1 MQNNHVYGSS
11 RKVSTTYFLP
21 FDSSYNEQSQEVDR
35 LFPLVSSLRTL
46 AKSIAKTVSKRQ
58 RPKGVEKS
66 WLMQNLHTNLSASA
80 PCDRLS
86 HRRRSE
92 FDDTWARPYVAGIE
106 RANGKKNC
114 LNKNYVGATGVEV
127 EHTVEYVSKNK
138 DNAKHDHDS
147 IFCLSSSDQ
156 SRDEVDETDYL
167 VSNFKASDV
176 DSMVSAVSE
185 DEVSLYC
192 DALSRKN
199 SFVRITQFPMFA
211 NFNYLRYLCNNNIH
225 CRSTKNLTRMPYF
238 VTS

>member
-1 MQNNHVYGSS
+1 MLNNHVYVSS
-11 RKVSTTYFLP
+11 RKVSTSYFLP
-21 FDSSYNEQSQEVDR
+21 FASSYSEQSQEVDR

-92 FDDTWARPYVAGIE
+92 FDDTWARPYVAGLE
-106 RANGKKNC
+106 RANGTKNC
-114 LNKNYVGATGVEV
+114 LNKNYVGAAGVEV
-127 EHTVEYVSKNK
+127 EQTVEYVSKHK
-138 DNAKHDHDS
+138 DNEKHDLDS

-156 SRDEVDETDYL
+156 SRDEIEETDYL

-199 SFVRITQFPMFA
+199 SFVRITKLSIFT
-211 NFNYLRYLCNNNIH
+211 NFDYLGYLTTTFIVVQL
-225 CRSTKNLTRMPYF
+225 KF
-238 VTS
+238 